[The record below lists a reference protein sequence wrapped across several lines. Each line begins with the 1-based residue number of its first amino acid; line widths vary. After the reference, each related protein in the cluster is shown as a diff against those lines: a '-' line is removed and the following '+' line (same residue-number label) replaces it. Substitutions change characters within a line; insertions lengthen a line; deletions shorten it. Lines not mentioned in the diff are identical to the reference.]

1 MIKSLLD
8 NEEGPP
14 QEPESSADK
23 KRRSVVGSGPE
34 IVSLFDIPAG
44 EKDSDAEVGFVDTDE
59 KWNNPDHFE
68 ESAML
73 TDYSPP
79 STADSFR
86 MAGLAMSAGIAL
98 FGSVAF
104 MMIVGWIVDLLA
116 GTSPWGIVV
125 GIVVGSIIGFV
136 QFFRTNSEILKMTG
150 KQKAKAKDAEIPAE
164 TFPLPQPEPFPLP
177 PSSESEDKPN
187 RDN

>member
-1 MIKSLLD
+1 MIKSLLE
-8 NEEGPP
+8 NEEEP
-14 QEPESSADK
+14 QVEPEKK
-23 KRRSVVGSGPE
+23 KRSIVGSGPE
-34 IVSLFDIPAG
+34 IVSLFDIPTG
-44 EKDSDAEVGFVDTDE
+44 EKDSGAEVAFEATDD

-86 MAGLAMSAGIAL
+86 MAGLAMSAGVAL

-104 MMIVGWIVDLLA
+104 MMIVGWIVDLIA
-116 GTSPWGIVV
+116 GTSPWGIVG
-125 GIVVGSIIGFV
+125 GIVIGSMIGFL

-150 KQKAKAKDAEIPAE
+150 KQKAKAKDVEIPAE
-164 TFPLPQPEPFPLP
+164 TFPLPEPEPLPLP
-177 PSSESEDKPN
+177 PASEPEDKPN
-187 RDN
+187 RGN